1 MNDMTKT
8 KQELVSVVIPV
19 FNVEG
24 YLRRCIGSVL
34 TQSYHNLQVI
44 LVDDGSTD
52 GSGRICDELCANE
65 ERVEVLHTAN
75 SGLSAARNTGMK
87 LVRGS
92 RVVFVD
98 SDDEIGPNH
107 ISTLM
112 RALSRCTDPETAVV
126 ATGFTEVADGSD
138 VSVNTSGIR
147 EAEILTAAQAISES
161 VTLGGRFAAH
171 AWGKLYPKALFNLLQ
186 YPVGKFYEDQFVT
199 YKVFLGA
206 SEIAYEGAN
215 DYLYT
220 MGRPGSISVGSRKR
234 ELDYLEAIRVTLLDI
249 QSECPKAIPAVRSRY
264 LGSLIYGL
272 ETACLLKDD
281 ELTTRLFDE
290 ALMNRR
296 SALSDLGLS
305 KGARLKYHALA
316 AGKQVFSFLA
326 RLRLHDVGGS
336 CPSGRSR

>member
-1 MNDMTKT
+1 MTKS
-8 KQELVSVVIPV
+8 KRELISVVIPV

-24 YLRRCIGSVL
+24 YLRRCVESVL
-34 TQSYHNLQVI
+34 TQSYDNLQVI

-52 GSGRICDELCANE
+52 GSGRICDELCTNE
-65 ERVEVLHTAN
+65 ERIEVLHTAN
-75 SGLSAARNTGMK
+75 SGLSAARNTGMEI
-87 LVRGS
+87 VRGS
-92 RVVFVD
+92 RVIFVD
-98 SDDEIGPNH
+98 SDDAIGPNH
-107 ISTLM
+107 ISNLVA
-112 RALSRCTDPETAVV
+112 ALSFCADPATAVAV
-126 ATGFTEVADGSD
+126 TGFTGATDCEDAPAHTCD
-138 VSVNTSGIR
+138 TH
-147 EAEILTAAQAISES
+147 EIKVLSAAQAISES
-161 VTLGGRFAAH
+161 VTLGGCFAAH
-171 AWGKLYPKALFNLLQ
+171 AWGKLYPKALFSLLQ

-206 SEIAYEGAN
+206 SEIAYEGTN

-234 ELDYLEAIRVTLLDI
+234 ELDYLEAIRATLLDI

-281 ELTTRLFDE
+281 ELTTGLFNE

-305 KGARLKYHALA
+305 KGARLKYRALA
-316 AGKQVFSFLA
+316 AGKQAFSYLA
-326 RLRLHDVGGS
+326 RLRLHDVGRS
-336 CPSGRSR
+336 CPSGCSR